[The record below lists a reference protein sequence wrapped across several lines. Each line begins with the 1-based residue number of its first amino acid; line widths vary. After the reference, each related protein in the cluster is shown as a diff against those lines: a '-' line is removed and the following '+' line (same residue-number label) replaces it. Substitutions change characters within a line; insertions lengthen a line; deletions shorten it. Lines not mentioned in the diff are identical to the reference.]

1 MATAQMQR
9 NSMSAVIFPNK
20 ICTEQQSLILVKRLL
35 AVAVSCITYL
45 RGIFPE
51 CAYGTRYL
59 DDLCVKI
66 LREDKNCPGSTQLVK
81 WMLGCYDAL
90 QKKYT
95 VTECYQFKFKYTNN
109 GPVMDFTSK
118 NKGNDSNITCTDTKK
133 ASILLIR
140 KIYVLMQNLGPLPN
154 DICLTMKL
162 FYYDEVTPPD
172 YQPPGFKE
180 GDSDTM
186 IFEGEPIYLNVGEV
200 PTPFHMLKV
209 KVTTERERMENID
222 KNMLK
227 QGDSKVPTQLIR
239 LDKDDPEEQDQQINE
254 DFVADNKMEVQ
265 KNANTS
271 VKVGELSLTC
281 EENEFTRSEESQN
294 KPVSNSQVDQL
305 AIKTSELDVS
315 EGRTRS
321 GKIFQINTAQE
332 HCKNRLVAKCSKET
346 QKRNWSEKLPLSGV
360 HRAEVMDGSTPIPAR
375 HTSSGPFSAAGSL
388 VPVLQHYNWKW
399 GTPAKAISSQATT
412 AWLHEVRKD
421 ENLCEDLS
429 LQMGP
434 SSVQIPGHQWV

>member
-66 LREDKNCPGSTQLVK
+66 LKEDKNCPGSTQLVK

-90 QKKYT
+90 QKKYVSLPT

-109 GPVMDFTSK
+109 GPVMDFTRNNSSGWPMK
-118 NKGNDSNITCTDTKK
+118 NLRMVS
-133 ASILLIR
+133 
-140 KIYVLMQNLGPLPN
+140 MGP
-154 DICLTMKL
+154 DIVCLDVFCEL
-162 FYYDEVTPPD
+162 FSTVTPPD

-180 GDSDTM
+180 GDCDTM

-209 KVTTERERMENID
+209 KVTTERERMENLD

-227 QGDSKVPTQLIR
+227 QGDYKVPTQLIT
-239 LDKDDPEEQDQQINE
+239 LDKDDPEEQDQTC
-254 DFVADNKMEVQ
+254 FNKPF
-265 KNANTS
+265 T
-271 VKVGELSLTC
+271 ELNLTC
-281 EENEFTRSEESQN
+281 EENELMRSEESQN

-315 EGRTRS
+315 ESRTRS
-321 GKIFQINTAQE
+321 GRIFQINTVSILFKKTKQNNSLFQIQNEIMYALPKRRKFSE
-332 HCKNRLVAKCSKET
+332 PKE
-346 QKRNWSEKLPLSGV
+346 R
-360 HRAEVMDGSTPIPAR
+360 
-375 HTSSGPFSAAGSL
+375 F
-388 VPVLQHYNWKW
+388 
-399 GTPAKAISSQATT
+399 
-412 AWLHEVRKD
+412 
-421 ENLCEDLS
+421 
-429 LQMGP
+429 
-434 SSVQIPGHQWV
+434 

>member
-66 LREDKNCPGSTQLVK
+66 LKEDKNCPGSTQLVK

-90 QKKYT
+90 QKKYLRMVVLAVYTHAEDPQT

-109 GPVMDFTSK
+109 GPVMDFTRY
-118 NKGNDSNITCTDTKK
+118 C
-133 ASILLIR
+133 
-140 KIYVLMQNLGPLPN
+140 LP
-154 DICLTMKL
+154 
-162 FYYDEVTPPD
+162 VTPPD

-180 GDSDTM
+180 GDCDTM

-209 KVTTERERMENID
+209 KVTTERERMENLD

-227 QGDSKVPTQLIR
+227 QGDYKVPTQLIT

-271 VKVGELSLTC
+271 VKVGELNLTC
-281 EENEFTRSEESQN
+281 EENELMRSEESQN

-315 EGRTRS
+315 ESRTRS
-321 GKIFQINTAQE
+321 GRIFQINTVGENQAQE
-332 HCKNRLVAKCSKET
+332 HCKNRLVAKSSRET
-346 QKRNWSEKLPLSGV
+346 QKRNWSESQKLVHQYELS
-360 HRAEVMDGSTPIPAR
+360 
-375 HTSSGPFSAAGSL
+375 
-388 VPVLQHYNWKW
+388 
-399 GTPAKAISSQATT
+399 SSQDA
-412 AWLHEVRKD
+412 LPKRRKFS
-421 ENLCEDLS
+421 EPKERF
-429 LQMGP
+429 
-434 SSVQIPGHQWV
+434 